1 MMMMMMMMMIYIII
15 ITPADLVQ
23 WISHI
28 LDFTDFI
35 KKKSP
40 LHVSFAWKC
49 FPQAQLTP
57 LWILLWKMETRD
69 WSKVLFTD
77 RTELK
82 IRIFF
87 ILSKAKGQSCVSAKT
102 EWWGGEKNFL
112 TKSGCFE
119 NCPSLRMVNWILG
132 KPGGGAGQ
140 RGKVKGFEQ
149 RKGHCLQDQL
159 SRQGDF
165 LPTTKQS

>member
-1 MMMMMMMMMIYIII
+1 MTSGIQYPPFHFPPGDALQTFLGCLQGAISPTGLMMMMMMMMIYIII

-28 LDFTDFI
+28 LDFTDFMFY
-35 KKKSP
+35 KGKKSP
-40 LHVSFAWKC
+40 FHVSFAWKC
-49 FPQAQLTP
+49 FPQAQSTP

-77 RTELK
+77 RTELQ

-102 EWWGGEKNFL
+102 EWWGGEETFWQNPDVLKIVQVW
-112 TKSGCFE
+112 E
-119 NCPSLRMVNWILG
+119 W
-132 KPGGGAGQ
+132 
-140 RGKVKGFEQ
+140 
-149 RKGHCLQDQL
+149 
-159 SRQGDF
+159 
-165 LPTTKQS
+165 